1 MLQEPLTP
9 QAHRSQEPT
18 SENAI
23 GGVSKG
29 CELRDPRGRY
39 AWPPPKYAK
48 PARVPEVE
56 LDVTAV
62 YNPRGRMQA
71 DWPLPK
77 PQSQGECL
85 RQGLNVITVVL
96 TAEVIAATKP

>member
-1 MLQEPLTP
+1 MLPQELLTP

-18 SENAI
+18 SENA
-23 GGVSKG
+23 KD
-29 CELRDPRGRY
+29 CELPDPRGRY
-39 AWPPPKYAK
+39 AWLPPKYAK
-48 PARVPEVE
+48 PARAPQVE
-56 LDVTAV
+56 LDVTVV

-96 TAEVIAATKP
+96 TAEVVVATKP